1 MSDTDSIVKK
11 SLDSHSWIGLLVSV
25 LMYII
30 CLTGTLC
37 VFYPDFQ
44 RWEKASTYESPL
56 LNIAALENALNKAIS
71 DSSIV
76 TSHMY
81 AYLPT
86 DERPFLSVANEE
98 HDWYV
103 DSQGNLTGLVESKWT
118 DFLINMHV
126 YLTIPS
132 SLAIILVSTL
142 GAMLCALIIS
152 GLFAH
157 PRIFKDAFK
166 LRLGSGSRLEQVDI
180 HNRLSVWGIPFYLL
194 IAVTGAYF
202 GLVLPLLG
210 AVSAVTGKDPLAIQ
224 ATVFG
229 EEPRINLAGPLN
241 LQAAFREMSEI
252 APQAKPFRVI
262 VHNAGESSQFVELM
276 ASHSQRLI
284 YSENYRFNS
293 EGNYLGK
300 VGFSDGEVGRQIVYS
315 MYDLHFGHF
324 AGYISKFIYGLLGL
338 SLTVVSVTGINIWL
352 RRRSNRDQ
360 INQLW
365 VGVVW
370 GVPLSL
376 LLAMLTGLALDFVS
390 VILFWLS
397 FLATLTFSV
406 IVKEELK
413 SRNYLQIANV
423 IILAIV
429 LGAHVTIFGS
439 AAFTGAPLI
448 INAILF
454 FYMLTILVTIWRT
467 ESNKVEKP
475 FSNVSSIQ
483 N

>member
-1 MSDTDSIVKK
+1 MSGTDSIVKK

-37 VFYPDFQ
+37 VFYPEFQ
-44 RWEKASTYESPL
+44 RWEKASIEESPI
-56 LNIAALENALNKAIS
+56 LNVAALENALNSAIS

-86 DERPFLSVANEE
+86 DDRPFLSVANEE
-98 HDWYV
+98 HDWYI
-103 DSQGNLTGLVESKWT
+103 DSKGNLTGLVESKWT

-142 GAMLCALIIS
+142 GAMLCALIMS

-166 LRLGSGSRLEQVDI
+166 LRLGSGSLLQQVDI
-180 HNRLSVWGIPFYLL
+180 HNRLSVWGVPFYFL
-194 IAVTGAYF
+194 IAITGAYF

-210 AVSAVTGKDPLAIQ
+210 AVSAVTGEDPLVIQ

-229 EEPRINLAGPLN
+229 EEPRVNVAGPLN
-241 LQAAFREMSEI
+241 LEAAFREMSEI
-252 APQAKPFRVI
+252 APEAEPFRLI
-262 VHNAGESSQFVELM
+262 VHNAGQSSQFFEIM

-284 YSENYRFNS
+284 YSENYRFNAA
-293 EGNYLGK
+293 GNYLGK

-352 RRRSNRDQ
+352 RRRNNRDQ

-376 LLAMLTGLALDFVS
+376 LIGMLTGLALDFVS
-390 VILFWLS
+390 VLLFWLS
-397 FLATLTFSV
+397 FFAALTFSV
-406 IVKEELK
+406 IVREELRSK
-413 SRNYLQIANV
+413 NYLQIANV
-423 IILAIV
+423 TLLTMV

-439 AAFTGAPLI
+439 AAFAGAPLI
-448 INAILF
+448 INLILF
-454 FYMLTILVTIWRT
+454 SYMLTILITMWRT
-467 ESNKVEKP
+467 ESNQVNKS
-475 FSNVSSIQ
+475 FSTINSVQ